1 LVATESFGDATRLL
15 GAGVVAAQEAQ
26 EAQELESAITIL
38 EIVALVC
45 FDLPPRAGPANDKEL
60 HRIA

>member
-15 GAGVVAAQEAQ
+15 GAGVVAAQ